1 LKIFIWAPWKEQRI
15 AMNFDPVTDDPVP
28 DHMYP
33 AALKPVTIKSKG
45 SDLLGNFYLT
55 RGEDPHPTVVLLH
68 GFPGNECNYDVA
80 HVLRRAGWNVLVFHY
95 RGSWGSKGSF
105 SFSNCV
111 EDVSSALS
119 FLRSEKWSQAYRV
132 NPDKIV
138 LIGYSIGGFAG
149 MMTAVKDPGIP
160 AVGSIAGFNIGLF
173 AQSIVGNK
181 EAEKLAIASFEED
194 LAPLQGTSGKA
205 LVQEMISHA
214 EPWNLLTYSAELS
227 RIPLLLIGGSRDEVA
242 PVSVHHFPLVRA
254 VKGHPNRLA
263 SVILESDHLFL
274 DKRIALTRTVLNWLN
289 TL

>member
-1 LKIFIWAPWKEQRI
+1 MT
-15 AMNFDPVTDDPVP
+15 MNFDPVTDDPAP
-28 DHMYP
+28 DNVYP
-33 AALKPVTIKSKG
+33 AALEPVIIKSKG
-45 SDLLGNFYLT
+45 SDLLGNFYIA
-55 RGEDPHPTVVLLH
+55 RGEGPHPTVVLLH
-68 GFPGNECNYDVA
+68 GFPGNECNYDMA

-119 FLRSEKWSQAYRV
+119 FLRSETWSQAYRV

-138 LIGYSIGGFAG
+138 LIGYSLGGFAG
-149 MMTAVKDPGIP
+149 MMTAAKDPGVP

-173 AQSIVGNK
+173 AQSIMGNK
-181 EAEKLAIASFEED
+181 EAEKLAIASFEQD

-205 LVQEMISHA
+205 LIQEMISHA
-214 EPWNLLTYSAELS
+214 EPWNLLTYSEELS

-254 VKGHPNRLA
+254 VKGHPNKLA
-263 SVILESDHLFL
+263 SVILESGHLFL

>member
-1 LKIFIWAPWKEQRI
+1 
-15 AMNFDPVTDDPVP
+15 MNFDPVTDDPAP

-33 AALKPVTIKSKG
+33 ATLEAVSIKSKG
-45 SDLLGNFYLT
+45 SDLLGNFYIT
-55 RGEDPHPTVVLLH
+55 RGEGPHPTVVLLH

-111 EDVSSALS
+111 EDVSSAIS
-119 FLRSEKWSQAYRV
+119 FLRSEKYSQAYRV

-149 MMTAVKDPGIP
+149 MMTAVKDPGIF

-173 AQSIVGNK
+173 AQSIMGDK
-181 EAEKLAIASFEED
+181 EAEKLAIASFEES

-205 LVQEMISHA
+205 LIQEMISHA
-214 EPWNLLTYSAELS
+214 EPWNLLTYSKELS
-227 RIPLLLIGGSRDEVA
+227 RNPLLLIGGSHDEVA

-254 VKGHPNRLA
+254 VKEHPNRLA

>member
-1 LKIFIWAPWKEQRI
+1 
-15 AMNFDPVTDDPVP
+15 MNFDPVTDDPAP
-28 DHMYP
+28 DPVYP
-33 AALKPVTIKSKG
+33 AALEPVIIRSKG
-45 SDLLGNFYLT
+45 SDMLGNLYVA
-55 RGEDPHPTVVLLH
+55 RGEGPHPVVVLLH
-68 GFPGNECNYDVA
+68 GFPGNECNYDMA

-119 FLRSEKWSQAYRV
+119 FLRAEKWSQAYRV

-138 LIGYSIGGFAG
+138 LVGYSMGGFAS
-149 MMTAVKDPGIP
+149 MMTAVNNPGIS

-173 AQSIVGNK
+173 AQSIIGNK
-181 EAEKLAIASFEED
+181 EAEKLAIASFEKD

-205 LVQEMISHA
+205 LIQEMISHA
-214 EPWNLLTYSAELS
+214 ESWNLLTYSEELA
-227 RIPLLLIGGSRDEVA
+227 RNPMLLIGGSRDEVA
-242 PVSVHHFPLVRA
+242 PVSVHHFPLARA
-254 VKGHPNRLA
+254 IKGHPNKLS